1 MNIEKIKEYI
11 ALREELQAAGV
22 IGLSLYNEE
31 VQMDKEILANESD
44 LHIEKRDCDQYPY
57 EISTVRDGITI
68 FCLATDEELQQFYP
82 QFVEKEEVK

>member
-11 ALREELQAAGV
+11 ALREELYAAGV
-22 IGLSLYNEE
+22 IGLNIHQNE
-31 VQMDKEILANESD
+31 VQMDKEVLAGESD
-44 LHIEKRDCDQYPY
+44 LQIEKRDCDEFPY

-68 FCLATDEELQQFYP
+68 FCLATDEELQEFFP